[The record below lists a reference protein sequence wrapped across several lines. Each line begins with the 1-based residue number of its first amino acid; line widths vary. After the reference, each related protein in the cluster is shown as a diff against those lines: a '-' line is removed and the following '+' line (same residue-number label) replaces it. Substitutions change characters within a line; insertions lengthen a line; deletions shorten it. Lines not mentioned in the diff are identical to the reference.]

1 MRIQI
6 LELPLDIE
14 AEFTRTP
21 FALIVDQIEQNSIT
35 TPDGNEVRRD
45 LEANV
50 EAFQQFGEQIGAVG
64 TLCAAETIEVV
75 N

>member
-6 LELPLDIE
+6 LELPLDT
-14 AEFTRTP
+14 AGEFTRTP
-21 FALIVDQIEQNSIT
+21 FALIIDQIEQNSIT
-35 TPDGNEVRRD
+35 THDGNEVRTD

-50 EAFQQFGEQIGAVG
+50 EALHGFGVQIGAVG
-64 TLCAAETIEVV
+64 TLCTAETIEVV